1 MNLDEAALEAR
12 FLSAF
17 DIKSSQVL
25 TLNKPS
31 TVVDKSKPW
40 VRFSVSLESN
50 ERVSNG
56 DNPEYL
62 STGGA
67 YLQVF
72 IPKKLG
78 LKAGDEL
85 VARYDNLFTDWRS
98 DDGALQVVRMTRSTV
113 ENKDEYQH
121 TIRYSFQSLR
131 YRA

>member
-17 DIKSSQVL
+17 DIKSNQVL
-25 TLNKPS
+25 TLNKSS
-31 TVVDKSKPW
+31 TVVDKAKPW
-40 VRFSVSLESN
+40 VRFSVSLEGTA
-50 ERVSNG
+50 RMTNG

-78 LKAGDEL
+78 IKAGDEL
-85 VARYDNLFTDWRS
+85 VARFDDLFTDWRS
-98 DDGALQVVRMTRSTV
+98 DDGALQVGRMTRSTV